1 MTIFEPRRDQTNIS
15 HLCSIDKADPK
26 LPQQD
31 ELEKTKKKKI
41 TLHRPIQSSKPTYH
55 IISRYSFDN
64 ILFKL
69 FNRTFEKY

>member
-31 ELEKTKKKKI
+31 ELEKTKKKKNNTPQADPEFQTDI
-41 TLHRPIQSSKPTYH
+41 PYN
-55 IISRYSFDN
+55 F
-64 ILFKL
+64 
-69 FNRTFEKY
+69 